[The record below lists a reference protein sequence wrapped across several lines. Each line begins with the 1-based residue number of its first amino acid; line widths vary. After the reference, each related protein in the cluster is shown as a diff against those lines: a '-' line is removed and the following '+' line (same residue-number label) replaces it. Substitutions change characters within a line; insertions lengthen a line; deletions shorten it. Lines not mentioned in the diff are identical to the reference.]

1 MEDLIIGAG
10 MASYSAG
17 VHLRVHVYQSNLRP
31 ALWLICADDFV
42 PYADL
47 TVNVPQE
54 HLADDEVFVA
64 SWNVPEDVLEALLV
78 TDWFVPVRT
87 IAAGHTSG
95 PVWKIQSA
103 ELLAW
108 IADARAEDAAD
119 APATA

>member
-1 MEDLIIGAG
+1 MLAWP
-10 MASYSAG
+10 AG

-31 ALWLICADDFV
+31 ALSQICADDSV

-54 HLADDEVFVA
+54 HLADDEVFVG
-64 SWNVPEDVLEALLV
+64 SWNVAEDVLEALLV

-87 IAAGHTSG
+87 IAAGHTRG
-95 PVWKIQSA
+95 PVWKIQSV

-119 APATA
+119 AQATA